1 MTYTEAAERILAQA
15 GHPLH
20 FREIT
25 RQAIEQGL
33 IEVEGLTP
41 WNSMNGTLRRAIRTQ
56 GAAINIVSLGDGRF
70 ALRAWGLP
78 AEEIGPADS
87 AADSYHQPPAYRML
101 ADDFADDDQP
111 TTWEGKLRLAAAR
124 TSDLIA
130 RRSSLLPVSAPLE
143 ATLRAAVL
151 WGAAN
156 MLSGLALVAGRTSA
170 LTRGLARQLFVGGA
184 AHAALGIWALDG
196 VVRQDEAVAAGR
208 APATSLV
215 ARRPWL
221 EQAYTVGAGLGVLTL
236 LAGLAANHQ
245 RKDDAQRGRGAGRIL
260 QGSFVALLAGAA
272 LWRKR
277 QE

>member
-25 RQAIEQGL
+25 RQAIAQGL

-56 GAAINIVSLGDGRF
+56 GALLNIVSLGDGRF

-87 AADSYHQPPAYRML
+87 AANQYDPLPTYRMVTEDAAEASRPITL
-101 ADDFADDDQP
+101 
-111 TTWEGKLRLAAAR
+111 EGKARALAQR
-124 TSDLIA
+124 TGDLLA
-130 RRSSLLPVSAPLE
+130 RRTSLLPVSAPLE
-143 ATLRAAVL
+143 ASLRAAVV

-156 MLSGLALVAGRTSA
+156 MLSGLALVAGRTSS

-184 AHAALGIWALDG
+184 AHAALGLWALDI
-196 VVRQDEAVAAGR
+196 VVRQDEAVASGR

-221 EQAYTVGAGLGVLTL
+221 EQSYAVGIGAGVLTL
-236 LAGLAANHQ
+236 LAGLAASHH
-245 RKDDAQRGRGAGRIL
+245 RRDDAQRGCGAGRVI
-260 QGSFVALLAGAA
+260 QGSFLALLAGAA